1 LKLSCEPTLGGRI
14 GPANVNVSLRLIL
27 RQRRRRAPARR
38 LGTPPAQ
45 YPGNEPPEAKAVPI
59 RDSRAAAIANAGAG
73 VMKHAASR
81 ELYAYWEERRGERPA
96 PERADIEPGAIRQA
110 LSDTFILELDA
121 GNGHSFRLAG
131 TRVCALFGRELKG
144 ESFIDLW
151 ALGSRGPIT
160 DLLAIST
167 DESVGT
173 VAGVTSHN
181 AMGETL
187 DLELLLLPLGMRR
200 PRLAR
205 TIGVLAPLKPPVWL
219 GASPIGP
226 LTLGS
231 RRHVGAMTKTRLL
244 PRFMA
249 PRRGLVVHQG
259 GRS

>member
-1 LKLSCEPTLGGRI
+1 
-14 GPANVNVSLRLIL
+14 
-27 RQRRRRAPARR
+27 
-38 LGTPPAQ
+38 
-45 YPGNEPPEAKAVPI
+45 
-59 RDSRAAAIANAGAG
+59 
-73 VMKHAASR
+73 MKHTASR
-81 ELYAYWEERRGERPA
+81 ELYAYWEERRGGRAA

-110 LSDTFILELDA
+110 LSDTFILELGAAAD
-121 GNGHSFRLAG
+121 GHSFRLAG

-151 ALGSRGPIT
+151 DLGSRGPIA

-173 VAGVTSHN
+173 VAGVTAHSTT
-181 AMGETL
+181 GEPL
-187 DLELLLLPLGMRR
+187 ELELLLLPLGMRR

-205 TIGVLAPLKPPVWL
+205 TIGVLAPLKPPAWL
-219 GASPIGP
+219 GASPIGA

-231 RRHVGAMTKTRLL
+231 RRHVGAVAKTRIL